1 MGKWKL
7 TRLVELRSRRQRLD
21 DVMLRRVRLL
31 EQSQRVGSTRRARSR
46 ATTHGSRKPY
56 TCLRVRAL
64 KAKATPSL
72 FACRLIVRSSSSS
85 CFLLWYSSNFLI
97 ICTPTHFYTYP
108 LHFLLH
114 FKFLIIVT
122 QFIDYW
128 IFFNSR
134 CVWYFYLVLEALK
147 YTSLKC
153 LINTYSCGL

>member
-1 MGKWKL
+1 M
-7 TRLVELRSRRQRLD
+7 TRLVELRSRRQRLN

-31 EQSQRVGSTRRARSR
+31 EQSQLVGSTRRARSH

-64 KAKATPSL
+64 KAKAAPSP
-72 FACRLIVRSSSSS
+72 FACRLIVRSSSSSS

-114 FKFLIIVT
+114 FKFVIIVI

-128 IFFNSR
+128 IF
-134 CVWYFYLVLEALK
+134 
-147 YTSLKC
+147 
-153 LINTYSCGL
+153 LIKGVFDIFI